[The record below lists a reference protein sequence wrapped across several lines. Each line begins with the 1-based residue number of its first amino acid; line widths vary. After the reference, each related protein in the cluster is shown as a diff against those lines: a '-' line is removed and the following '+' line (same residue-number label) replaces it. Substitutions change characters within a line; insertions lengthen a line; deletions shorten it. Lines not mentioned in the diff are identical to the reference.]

1 MLPMQNVACVEC
13 LYFILSRKS
22 PFFFRPQLLIHIVYV
37 VFSMY
42 FLLKVFAVVFK
53 SILCVHNLGHSVTWQ
68 WFHLVYFSKSLIYRP
83 ILDPHVCTV
92 QNWYQDFINYFIGS
106 LPWVPPSSW
115 FLLWFPVLWLSFC
128 ETFGRYL
135 RLSYSTIFVHF
146 HSCAC
151 VHFQVVENQKEK
163 KNISGSGPTFLVSDL
178 LLSEG
183 KIPVL
188 LFLYYKLRHRTLSTR
203 ERKTKK
209 WKQAKNWGFP
219 VSEY

>member
-1 MLPMQNVACVEC
+1 M
-13 LYFILSRKS
+13 
-22 PFFFRPQLLIHIVYV
+22 
-37 VFSMY
+37 
-42 FLLKVFAVVFK
+42 LKVFAVVFK

-163 KNISGSGPTFLVSDL
+163 KKYQWVWPHLLGIRSPFIRRKNSCTLVS
-178 LLSEG
+178 
-183 KIPVL
+183 VL
-188 LFLYYKLRHRTLSTR
+188 
-203 ERKTKK
+203 
-209 WKQAKNWGFP
+209 
-219 VSEY
+219 